1 MKIKRL
7 RKTFKKCFGI
17 NEIAKKYLKKKKK
30 RETERR
36 EEKKKESPKWIIAVS
51 KDKYQNKG
59 TE

>member
-1 MKIKRL
+1 M